1 LEVVFV
7 GLEVNG
13 LSNEGK
19 RNNQERQAEKW
30 PDAVY
35 LCIAL
40 VVLQIIYP
48 IYDLK

>member
-19 RNNQERQAEKW
+19 RN
-30 PDAVY
+30 
-35 LCIAL
+35 
-40 VVLQIIYP
+40 
-48 IYDLK
+48 